1 MDAAWKYEQNKK
13 KIMKIGQELTES
25 YIHLKSEKQLKK

>member
-13 KIMKIGQELTES
+13 KIMKIGQELTEWCQFMYS
-25 YIHLKSEKQLKK
+25 TLDQNW